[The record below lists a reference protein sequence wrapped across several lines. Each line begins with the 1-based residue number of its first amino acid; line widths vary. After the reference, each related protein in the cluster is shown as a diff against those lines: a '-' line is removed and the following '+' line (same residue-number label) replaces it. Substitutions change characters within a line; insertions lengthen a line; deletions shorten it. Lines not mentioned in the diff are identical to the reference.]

1 MHWFPR
7 ARAVAARV
15 AFSALIV
22 CTGAAAAA
30 ADVPGSK
37 DHPLLTR
44 FKGAVI
50 THYQTRDFDEAVMP
64 VKSIADRD
72 KVAATDL
79 ATAEGRIT
87 RIDYSVPGNKSA
99 LEVMRN
105 YEQALAGAGFQ
116 TVFQCDG
123 DRCGRDMSGYLANSE
138 KVMPPGF
145 NASFDPKN
153 RYLVA
158 RRSNPQGDVHVLL
171 WVAEDGANNRT
182 LVFEQV
188 VDAKPMA
195 TGQVSVLTAAD
206 LKKSIDATGSVA
218 IYGIHFDTAKA
229 DIKPESRP
237 SLDEMAKLL
246 AANPSMRV
254 YIVGHTDNVGNLT
267 ANLDLS
273 QRRAEAVAKALA
285 GMKIDAQRM
294 VAKGVASLAPV
305 ASNAN
310 DAGRARNRRVE
321 LVLQ

>member
-1 MHWFPR
+1 MHRFQR
-7 ARAVAARV
+7 ACSAFAAL
-15 AFSALIV
+15 AALLV
-22 CTGAAAAA
+22 CTAAAAA

-64 VKSIADRD
+64 IKPIAEPD

-79 ATAEGRIT
+79 ATAEGKIT
-87 RIDYSVPGNKSA
+87 RIDYSVPGNKTA

-105 YEQALAGAGFQ
+105 YEQALAAAGFQ
-116 TVFQCDG
+116 TLFQCGG
-123 DRCGRDMSGYLANSE
+123 DRCGRGMGGYLANSE
-138 KVMPPGF
+138 KVLPLGF

-153 RYLVA
+153 RYLAA
-158 RRSNPQGDVHVLL
+158 RRSNAQGDVSVLL
-171 WVAEDGANNRT
+171 WVAEDGANERT

-188 VDAKPMA
+188 VEARPMA

-206 LKKSIDATGSVA
+206 LKKGIDSTGSVA
-218 IYGIHFDTAKA
+218 IYGIQFDTAKA

-246 AANPSMRV
+246 AANPAMRV
-254 YIVGHTDNVGNLT
+254 YIVGHTDNVGQLA

-285 GMKIDAQRM
+285 GMKIDPQRM

-305 ASNAN
+305 AANTN

>member
-1 MHWFPR
+1 MHWFQR
-7 ARAVAARV
+7 ACAAL
-15 AFSALIV
+15 AALLV
-22 CTGAAAAA
+22 CTAAAAA
-30 ADVPGSK
+30 ASDVPGSK

-64 VKSIADRD
+64 VKSIADRG

-87 RIDYSVPGNKSA
+87 RIDYAVPGNKSA

-116 TVFQCDG
+116 TVFQCEG
-123 DRCGRDMSGYLANSE
+123 DRCGRDMSAYLANSE

-182 LVFEQV
+182 LVFQQV

-218 IYGIHFDTAKA
+218 IYGIHFDAAKA

-246 AANPSMRV
+246 AANPAMRV
-254 YIVGHTDNVGNLT
+254 YIVGHTDNVGNLA

-285 GMKIDAQRM
+285 GMKIDPQRM

-305 ASNAN
+305 APNTN